1 MQNGATRAPRLKLP
15 PARMTKAALLMTTR
29 TPHTQPPVYDAFA
42 PHYER
47 ALRPLERLLLTRLRA
62 ATLRAL
68 TNDGDTHNVGDGN
81 SNDNNSDNNDDSN
94 NSDGGGSH
102 GDGHQRFNGRLLE
115 IGAGTGL
122 NFQHY
127 PPGAHGAATEP
138 SREMLRLARTKPPPA
153 GVRLVQNRA
162 EALPFADDTFD
173 AAFATLVF
181 CSVASPTHAFAE
193 LRRVVRA
200 GGRVVLLEHVR
211 PSGLLLGHAFDALS
225 FFTVRLFDDHFNR
238 RTAADAERAG
248 LRLLRVEP
256 HALGIVQLIVCEV

>member
-1 MQNGATRAPRLKLP
+1 MR
-15 PARMTKAALLMTTR
+15 TK
-29 TPHTQPPVYDAFA
+29 PSQPPVYDAIA

-47 ALRPLERLLLTRLRA
+47 ALRPLERLILTRLRV

-68 TNDGDTHNVGDGN
+68 NGGGDDDGD
-81 SNDNNSDNNDDSN
+81 NDRR
-94 NSDGGGSH
+94 G
-102 GDGHQRFNGRLLE
+102 GRLLE

-122 NFQHY
+122 NFPHY

-138 SREMLRLARTKPPPA
+138 SREMLRLAQAKPRPA
-153 GVRLVQNRA
+153 GVALVQTSA

-181 CSVASPTHAFAE
+181 CSVASPPRAFAE

-211 PSGLLLGHAFDALS
+211 PPGLLAPVFDALN
-225 FFTVRLFDDHFNR
+225 FFTVRLCADRFNR
-238 RTAADAERAG
+238 RTAEEARRAG
-248 LRLLRVEP
+248 LRVVSVEP
-256 HALGIVQLIVCEV
+256 HALGIIQLIVCEV

>member
-1 MQNGATRAPRLKLP
+1 M
-15 PARMTKAALLMTTR
+15 
-29 TPHTQPPVYDAFA
+29 VYDAFA

-47 ALRPLERLLLTRLRA
+47 ALQPLERLILTRLRA

-68 TNDGDTHNVGDGN
+68 TGSGAAGSGD
-81 SNDNNSDNNDDSN
+81 S
-94 NSDGGGSH
+94 GGG
-102 GDGHQRFNGRLLE
+102 RLIE

-122 NFQHY
+122 NFAHY
-127 PPGAHGAATEP
+127 PPDAHGAATEP
-138 SREMLRLARTKPPPA
+138 SREMLRLAQTKRRPA
-153 GVRLVQNRA
+153 GVCLVQNSA

-181 CSVASPTHAFAE
+181 CSVTSPPRAFAE

-211 PSGLLLGHAFDALS
+211 PPGLLGFVFDALN

-238 RTAADAERAG
+238 RTAQEAERAG
-248 LRLLRVEP
+248 LRVLNVEP
-256 HALGIVQLIVCEV
+256 HALGIIQLIVCEV

>member
-1 MQNGATRAPRLKLP
+1 VTTQTP
-15 PARMTKAALLMTTR
+15 PSR
-29 TPHTQPPVYDAFA
+29 PPVYDAFA

-47 ALRPLERLLLTRLRA
+47 ALRPLERLILARLRA

-68 TNDGDTHNVGDGN
+68 YGD
-81 SNDNNSDNNDDSN
+81 
-94 NSDGGGSH
+94 DGGGC
-102 GDGHQRFNGRLLE
+102 DGRMLE

-122 NFQHY
+122 NFPHY

-138 SREMLRLARTKPPPA
+138 SREMLRRARAKPRPA
-153 GVRLVQNRA
+153 GVRLVQCGA

-181 CSVASPTHAFAE
+181 CSVASPPEAFAE

-211 PSGLLLGHAFDALS
+211 PPGLLAPVFDAIS
-225 FFTVRLFDDHFNR
+225 RVTVRLCEDHFNR
-238 RTAADAERAG
+238 RTAEEARRSG
-248 LRLLRVEP
+248 LRVVNVEP
-256 HALGIVQLIVCEV
+256 HALGIIQLIVCEV